1 MKRGTIVKTPK
12 HILIISLHA
21 DPMLPAGIGEYG
33 GGHMYPY
40 ELLVGLSNEDF
51 KVSLITRKSD
61 TALPDIDQINGL
73 TTIYRLDYGNII
85 FHDKRDFYQLKDMSF
100 SLANDLLEQ
109 QNIRPDIIHSLYWN
123 SGFLALQLSQ
133 KLHIPYVHSPIS
145 VGAVIQKRKTKDIE
159 PHRLDTEQIV
169 FENAALIFSIT
180 ESEKND
186 IISYY
191 GISKDKIAII
201 GRPVAKEY
209 LYPIHDEWGNVRNE
223 NMQYTPSPIPAE
235 ALPMQIN
242 ENWWEKKAFIY
253 VGRIHHNKG
262 IHHIINAWISLRH
275 QYADACPPLWIV
287 GGTPLEINQFHI
299 DHNLHLDSYE
309 KSGSI
314 IWWGRLNAE
323 GISSLYTRSL
333 ALIMHSKYEPGG
345 RVSIEAMSAALPVIA
360 TPCGFAVDTIT
371 DWHTG
376 FLVQYGDE
384 DKLTDRM
391 SMFIL
396 QPYLADSM
404 GYNARNAALHIT
416 RKWNFMEH
424 HINVYN
430 RLISSGDLACYAEY
444 NIIENHWIWGIIHSY
459 PASLP
464 KITEDYLRHKFT
476 EAGIHDIVAISNEY
490 SGITEYLVW
499 YIQSKQTT
507 YTALQPCNRINV
519 HRLLDISRYSK
530 IIFAKTVYARFK
542 KWGKYFSSPIL
553 VYDDDMMS
561 VIVKQHTVIEYSA
574 ENFTDILHFIG
585 NHKRNITLQMQKSL
599 WEIFDRKIGMYD
611 AICRYQSEV
620 EAFAMF
626 AEGDFSVSL
635 EADWIINRINECS
648 HLKNTLSPSL
658 ITFLAELK
666 CKYYQP
672 EMVLGGFVEP
682 ESLCYCDKEL
692 CLLLPVYLH
701 PVEDGY
707 DEGKLLL
714 LTAADNVIPCFWHSL
729 LQRLPVQIQQNAL
742 TWAIIFLSKKLL
754 LHQIM
759 SIYPGQAKTIRA
771 QLDLLLNLS
780 SPE

>member
-1 MKRGTIVKTPK
+1 MKRGVTMKTPN
-12 HILIISLHA
+12 HVLIISLHA

-40 ELLVGLSNEDF
+40 ELLVGLSKEDF

-61 TALPDIDQINGL
+61 TSLPDIDRINDL

-100 SLANDLLEQ
+100 SLACNLLEQ
-109 QNIRPDIIHSLYWN
+109 QNIKPDIIHSLYWN

-145 VGAVIQKRKTKDIE
+145 VGAVIKYKKTKDIE
-159 PHRLDTEQIV
+159 PHRLDTEQLV

-180 ESEKND
+180 ESEKKD

-191 GISKDKIAII
+191 GISKDKITII

-223 NMQYTPSPIPAE
+223 NMQYSPAPLPAE
-235 ALPMQIN
+235 ALPIQTN

-262 IHHIINAWISLRH
+262 IHHIINSWVSLRN
-275 QYADACPPLWIV
+275 QYADVCPPLWIV
-287 GGTPLEINQFHI
+287 GGPPLEINQFHT

-323 GISSLYTRSL
+323 GISSLYMRSL

-345 RVSIEAMSAALPVIA
+345 RVSIEAMSSALPVIA

-384 DKLTDRM
+384 ETLTDRM

-404 GYNARNAALHIT
+404 GHNAKNAALNII

-430 RLISSGDLACYAEY
+430 RLISSGGLASYTEY
-444 NIIENHWIWGIIHSY
+444 NTIESHWIWGIIHSY

-464 KITEDYLRHKFT
+464 QITEDYLRHKFT
-476 EAGIHDIVAISNEY
+476 ETGIHDIVAINNEH

-499 YIQSKQTT
+499 YIQSKQAT
-507 YTALQPCNRINV
+507 YTVLQPYNRINAQ
-519 HRLLDISRYSK
+519 RLLDTNRYSK
-530 IIFAKTVYARFK
+530 IIFAKAVYARFK
-542 KWGKYFSSPIL
+542 KWGKYFPSPVL
-553 VYDDDMMS
+553 FYDDDMMS
-561 VIVKQHTVIEYSA
+561 VIVKPHTVIEYSP
-574 ENFTDILHFIG
+574 ENFTDILHFIS
-585 NHKRNITLQMQKSL
+585 NHKRNITSQMQENLRK
-599 WEIFDRKIGMYD
+599 IFDREIGLYD
-611 AICRYQSEV
+611 TICQYQSEV
-620 EAFAMF
+620 ETYTMF

-635 EADWIINRINECS
+635 EAGWMINRIDECS
-648 HLKNTLSPSL
+648 RLKSTLSLSL
-658 ITFLAELK
+658 TAFLTELK
-666 CKYYQP
+666 CRYYQP
-672 EMVLGGFVEP
+672 EMVLGGFVES

-692 CLLLPVYLH
+692 CLRLPASLH

-729 LQRLPVQIQQNAL
+729 SQKLPVQIRQNAL
-742 TWAIIFLSKKLL
+742 AWAIIFLSKKLL

-759 SIYPGQAKTIRA
+759 SIYPEQTKTICA
-771 QLDLLLNLS
+771 QLDLLLDLV